1 MVYARICIFLQI
13 TFLRKYFISGL
24 ASEKKN
30 NFGLKTHSSVSDILM
45 TLVCRWHSS
54 SFILLKH

>member
-30 NFGLKTHSSVSDILM
+30 NFGLKAHSSVSDIFSDSCLS
-45 TLVCRWHSS
+45 LAQ
-54 SFILLKH
+54 L